1 MPTMSPSQKAAAST
15 EIIEVL
21 KQFPLNTRNVSTDAF
36 FSHDFF
42 YAIARHLLAS
52 SEFTRHAEVKVWM
65 AEQLLAVHAEGLW
78 IKEGETPEVRL
89 LPASSTMDADPR
101 VALHRM
107 PGLRR
112 KRT

>member
-1 MPTMSPSQKAAAST
+1 MPTLSQSQKAAAST

-21 KQFPLNTRNVSTDAF
+21 KQFPLNTRNVTTDAC

-42 YAIARHLLAS
+42 YAVARHLFES
-52 SEFTRHAEVKVWM
+52 SELTRHPEVKVWM
-65 AEQLLAVHAEGLW
+65 GERLLAVHAEGLC
-78 IKEGETPEVRL
+78 IKEGETLEVRL